1 MFKPKG
7 EKEEDKILVEKLR
20 KGDTRA
26 FDAIYQKYWSLIY
39 AAAYKRA
46 GDENVA
52 CDIVQDIFLQLWLR
66 KEEMFIHNL
75 SAYLYTAVRNRVL
88 KHMAVSG
95 RFVPISELLDQ
106 LAVADNQADATIL
119 KKEFIVH
126 YESLIAKMTKAQQQ
140 IFKLRFHEDL
150 STIQIAERLAIKRK
164 TVQNQLG
171 KSIAQLRDLL
181 YAILIFFLL
190 NLW

>member
-1 MFKPKG
+1 MFKPQG
-7 EKEEDKILVEKLR
+7 EKDNDKILVEKLR
-20 KGDTRA
+20 GGDSRA

-39 AAAYKRA
+39 TAAYKRSD
-46 GDENVA
+46 DENVA
-52 CDIVQDIFLQLWLR
+52 RDIVQDIFLQLWLR
-66 KEEMFIHNL
+66 KEEMFISNL
-75 SAYLYTAVRNRVL
+75 SAYLYTAVRNRVF

-95 RFVPISELLDQ
+95 RFVPIPELLDQ
-106 LAVADNQADATIL
+106 LAVADNQADAIIL

-126 YESLIAKMTKAQQQ
+126 YESLIAKLTKAQQQ

-171 KSIAQLRDLL
+171 KSIAQLRDML
-181 YAILIFFLL
+181 YAVLIFLL
-190 NLW
+190 LKL